1 MLDSLVNVDKKYYPQ
16 VFLHKWNYAEKKR
29 KKISAIKEELK
40 LDESDSELDIEFD
53 KH

>member
-1 MLDSLVNVDKKYYPQ
+1 MLDPLVNVDKKYYPQ
-16 VFLHKWNYAEKKR
+16 VFLNKWNYAEKKR
-29 KKISAIKEELK
+29 KEISTIKEELK

>member
-1 MLDSLVNVDKKYYPQ
+1 MQK
-16 VFLHKWNYAEKKR
+16 KKR

-40 LDESDSELDIEFD
+40 LDEPDSELDIEFD